1 MRQGTKRPIQ
11 AYFLHI
17 PWIAMAIF
25 WSTTTSSEIG
35 RWLLWIGAAA
45 GAVSLTYMIV
55 RRNYFEVT
63 DNKLIIHDGVFRT
76 TTIDLDKIE
85 KFEIEPG
92 PFTASKIILKDK
104 TAIKYSDSQ
113 TNNKKLKEFMERY
126 NIPVE

>member
-11 AYFLHI
+11 AYLLHI
-17 PWIAMAIF
+17 PWIAMVFF

-63 DNKLIIHDGVFRT
+63 DNKLIIHDGIFRT

-85 KFEIEPG
+85 KF
-92 PFTASKIILKDK
+92 
-104 TAIKYSDSQ
+104 
-113 TNNKKLKEFMERY
+113 
-126 NIPVE
+126 

>member
-11 AYFLHI
+11 AYLLHI
-17 PWIAMAIF
+17 PWIAMVFF

-92 PFTASKIILKDK
+92 PFSASKIILKDK
-104 TAIKYSDSQ
+104 TTIEYSDSQ

>member
-11 AYFLHI
+11 AYLLHV

-35 RWLLWIGAAA
+35 RWLLLIATAA
-45 GAVSLTYMIV
+45 GAVSFIYMIV
-55 RRNYFEVT
+55 KRNYVEVA
-63 DNKLIIHDGVFRT
+63 DNKLIINDGVFRT
-76 TTIDLDKIE
+76 RTIDLAKVE

-104 TAIKYSDSQ
+104 TTIKYSDSQ
-113 TNNKKLKEFMERY
+113 TNNKKLKEFMDQY